1 MSAHEEKRILF
12 KEAARWLYERGGDD
26 AVVEAFGDAED
37 VNRAW
42 ELEDLEDFKG
52 YLRGRCRD
60 ALEAARRR
68 VA

>member
-1 MSAHEEKRILF
+1 MNGHQERADLF
-12 KEAARWLYERGGDD
+12 KHAIRWLHERGGDA
-26 AVVEAFGDAED
+26 AVLEAFGDAED